1 MHAFDWVHV
10 WRFAGMFTYPPVAA
24 VGTGWAPRR
33 KLASGIEKHGFE
45 LEQCGTLS
53 WAAQRQS

>member
-1 MHAFDWVHV
+1 
-10 WRFAGMFTYPPVAA
+10 MFTYPPVAA